1 MKQLNV
7 EETFAS
13 IKPVD
18 RHEIQSLLKAEQQA
32 SPYKIVVLD
41 DDPTGIQTVHGV
53 SVFTDWTKAS
63 IQAGFKEDQSMFFIL
78 TNSRGFTEEETIQC
92 HEEIA
97 ERVQEVADAENTPYL
112 LISRGDSTLRGHY
125 PLETET
131 IKTKIESM
139 GQKHFDGEI
148 IIPFFKEGG
157 RFTINNI
164 HYVQNGTE
172 LVPAGETEFAND
184 RTFGF
189 ASSHLGE
196 YIEEKTNGR
205 YQKEETIYIS
215 LEDLR
220 DVAIEKITAQLSA
233 ATDFQKIVV
242 NAVGYEDVEVFAT
255 ALLRALK
262 QGKHFIARSAAALT
276 KVIGGITDKPLL
288 KREDMVTKGS
298 QHGGLIAVGSH
309 VKKTTEQL
317 KHLLDSG
324 LVKGIEFDVH
334 LVQDDEKFVQET
346 KRVRLACE
354 EAIKNGESVVY
365 YTRRERLD
373 LGDNMQEEE
382 LKQSVKIS
390 DAVTSIVRDLEVE
403 PSYIVAKGGITSS
416 SIGTIG
422 LSVERAVV
430 AGQIKPGIPVWK
442 TGQESKFPGKAYV
455 IFPGNVGQPETL
467 KEAVAILEGKE

>member
-233 ATDFQKIVV
+233 ATDFQK
-242 NAVGYEDVEVFAT
+242 NCGECCW
-255 ALLRALK
+255 LR
-262 QGKHFIARSAAALT
+262 R
-276 KVIGGITDKPLL
+276 
-288 KREDMVTKGS
+288 
-298 QHGGLIAVGSH
+298 
-309 VKKTTEQL
+309 
-317 KHLLDSG
+317 
-324 LVKGIEFDVH
+324 
-334 LVQDDEKFVQET
+334 
-346 KRVRLACE
+346 C
-354 EAIKNGESVVY
+354 
-365 YTRRERLD
+365 
-373 LGDNMQEEE
+373 
-382 LKQSVKIS
+382 
-390 DAVTSIVRDLEVE
+390 
-403 PSYIVAKGGITSS
+403 
-416 SIGTIG
+416 
-422 LSVERAVV
+422 
-430 AGQIKPGIPVWK
+430 
-442 TGQESKFPGKAYV
+442 
-455 IFPGNVGQPETL
+455 
-467 KEAVAILEGKE
+467 